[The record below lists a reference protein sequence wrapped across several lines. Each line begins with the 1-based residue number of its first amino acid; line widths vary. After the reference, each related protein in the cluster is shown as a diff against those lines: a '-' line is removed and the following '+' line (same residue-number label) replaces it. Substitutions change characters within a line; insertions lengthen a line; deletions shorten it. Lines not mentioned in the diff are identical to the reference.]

1 LSTPYRFRDFRP
13 VVQKSTVSNVADAYN
28 QAGGDYA
35 TYADGDPTRLFDFEG
50 LHAYADRQV
59 WALLETKLIDVRAS
73 GANSVRI
80 LDAGCGPGTWLRQ
93 ETMA

>member
-1 LSTPYRFRDFRP
+1 MAGFKNELSTTLGAVDHNIQAYTSLENPLSTQYRFRDFRP
-13 VVQKSTVSNVADAYN
+13 LVQKGAVSNVADAYN

-59 WALLETKLIDVRAS
+59 WATLGSETD
-73 GANSVRI
+73 
-80 LDAGCGPGTWLRQ
+80 
-93 ETMA
+93 